1 MNSQRAII
9 LGLILSACTGT
20 PKQEQVANVDT
31 VAQQIEQPTISTVET
46 AEVKAPIISGEYL
59 VEDTIVVIGMPTLL
73 SIPDIFA
80 FSVNSEK
87 ENFVNLL
94 GKTAKYREE
103 NFPGGEDFEP
113 YTVSYLTFGETEL
126 MEYSYGGM
134 HSAYIDT
141 PLLSLKEGIKVGM
154 TKDEFLQKFKLPALS
169 ENIFVIRDEY
179 GSVTFNFLK
188 GTLKSIS
195 FYYEYGD

>member
-1 MNSQRAII
+1 MNYQRVVV
-9 LGLILSACTGT
+9 LVLILSACTGT
-20 PKQEQVANVDT
+20 PKQEQVVNVDT
-31 VAQQIEQPTISTVET
+31 VVQKVEQQTISTIEIQ
-46 AEVKAPIISGEYL
+46 EVKAPIVSGEYL
-59 VEDTIVVIGMPTLL
+59 VEDTLVIIGMPTLL

-87 ENFVNLL
+87 ENLINLL
-94 GKTAKYREE
+94 GNTAKYKEE
-103 NFPGGEDFEP
+103 KFPGGEDFEP

-154 TKDEFLQKFKLPALS
+154 TKDEFLQKFKLPSLNQ
-169 ENIFVIRDEY
+169 NIFVIRDEY
-179 GSVTFNFLK
+179 GSVTFDFLK
-188 GTLKSIS
+188 GTLKGIS

>member
-1 MNSQRAII
+1 V
-9 LGLILSACTGT
+9 LILSACTST

-31 VAQQIEQPTISTVET
+31 LAKQTEPQNISTT
-46 AEVKAPIISGEYL
+46 NTPEVNAPIVSGEYL
-59 VEDTIVVIGMPTLL
+59 VEDTVVVIAMPTLL
-73 SIPDIFA
+73 AIPDIFA

-87 ENFVNLL
+87 ENLANLL
-94 GKTAKYREE
+94 GKTAKYKEE
-103 NFPGGEDFEP
+103 KFPGGEDFEP

-141 PLLSLKEGIKVGM
+141 PLLSLKEDIKVGM
-154 TKDEFLQKFKLPALS
+154 EKDEFLQKFKLPSLN
-169 ENIFVIRDEY
+169 ENVFVIRDEY
-179 GSVTFNFLK
+179 GSVTFNFFN
-188 GTLKSIS
+188 GTLKGIS